1 MRIRWWLA
9 SIWICFL
16 LRGWFY
22 ASMFPLWEGYD
33 EFAHFGVVRAMATK
47 GMWLVPRDQPG
58 PRDVEESL
66 RLAPIPWEVRGWDV
80 FRSSLTDEAYW
91 GLPPEERRRRES
103 RLRDMP
109 PAWAVEDSTGG
120 ISAYEALQPPLYYWL
135 MALVLA
141 ALKGCGLLAQVMCL
155 RWIAV
160 AMASLAVPLIFRIA
174 SAVTGSGATALG
186 CSAVVAVMPGFA
198 TNAARVSNEPLS
210 ILLFTLLTCL
220 GLQILDRPPSAR
232 SAAALGAV
240 LGLGLL
246 TKAYFLTAVPPVL
259 LLLLYRYR
267 KAWLPTLTAC
277 ATAAAIAGWWYCRN
291 LATTGT
297 LSGLAETVMLRH
309 KPAAALLPAIFRIP
323 WLRAVDVILV
333 SHLYFCGW
341 SSLTVRSWMYHLFFA
356 IVLVAAVGL
365 LAQLRR
371 PPVAWL
377 AVIYGFFWLGE
388 FYNVFLQYLTKGL
401 AGSMGWYM
409 YAVVAC
415 EVTLCAVAFGRRRV
429 WAMTMG
435 AFLFG
440 LLDLY
445 GMHRLAIPYYTG
457 ILGHQANGALAGL
470 LAGAFR
476 SVGFAGI
483 FERLAANKPGPISE
497 PLMVALWI
505 LYLGGTMVP
514 MAAMA
519 AQLVHSRNVHSQKR
533 TLLDPAPTVPNLF
546 PPKES

>member
-109 PAWAVEDSTGG
+109 PAWAAEDSTGG

-470 LAGAFR
+470 HAGAFR

>member
-1 MRIRWWLA
+1 
-9 SIWICFL
+9 
-16 LRGWFY
+16 
-22 ASMFPLWEGYD
+22 
-33 EFAHFGVVRAMATK
+33 
-47 GMWLVPRDQPG
+47 
-58 PRDVEESL
+58 
-66 RLAPIPWEVRGWDV
+66 
-80 FRSSLTDEAYW
+80 
-91 GLPPEERRRRES
+91 
-103 RLRDMP
+103 
-109 PAWAVEDSTGG
+109 
-120 ISAYEALQPPLYYWL
+120 
-135 MALVLA
+135 
-141 ALKGCGLLAQVMCL
+141 
-155 RWIAV
+155 
-160 AMASLAVPLIFRIA
+160 
-174 SAVTGSGATALG
+174 
-186 CSAVVAVMPGFA
+186 
-198 TNAARVSNEPLS
+198 
-210 ILLFTLLTCL
+210 
-220 GLQILDRPPSAR
+220 
-232 SAAALGAV
+232 
-240 LGLGLL
+240 
-246 TKAYFLTAVPPVL
+246 VL

-470 LAGAFR
+470 HAGAFR